1 MELSGKKVLVTG
13 GAGFIGS
20 HLVEALLEK
29 GAIVRVFLKY
39 DSTGSL
45 EELEKLPPE
54 KLSKIE
60 IFKGNIQDI
69 ESTKEAVK
77 GMDVIFHLAA
87 LISIPYSYENP
98 REFMDVNI
106 MGTFNILES
115 ARNSGIEKIVVTSTS
130 EVYGTAIYSPID
142 EKHPLQAQSP
152 YSASKI
158 AAEKIAESF
167 YKTYGLPV
175 AIIRPF
181 NTYGPRQSTRAI
193 IPTIISQALTKDKI
207 KLGSLSP
214 RRDFNYVKDTVNGFI
229 RIAECD
235 ASIGEV
241 INIGSG
247 ESVSI
252 GEVKDLIGQII
263 NKELVV
269 ETDES
274 RTRPQNSEVMLL
286 KCDNSKAKRLLNW
299 QPSYS
304 LREGLLEVINY
315 MKENIKDYNPEKYHI

>member
-45 EELEKLPPE
+45 EELGRLPPE
-54 KLSKIE
+54 KLSKID
-60 IFKGNIQDI
+60 IFNGNIQDI

-77 GMDVIFHLAA
+77 GMNVIFHLAA

-98 REFMDVNI
+98 REFMDVNV

-229 RIAECD
+229 KIAECD

-252 GEVKDLIGQII
+252 GEVKDLIGQIL